1 MKLVLR
7 GLSFRATPRAPR
19 FARAVFGV
27 ALFVAVC
34 LVVAHG
40 CHFGGHDVDVEP

>member
-1 MKLVLR
+1 MKLLLR
-7 GLSFRATPRAPR
+7 GLCFRPVPTGHRLGR
-19 FARAVFGV
+19 V
-27 ALFVAVC
+27 AFELALVAAVC